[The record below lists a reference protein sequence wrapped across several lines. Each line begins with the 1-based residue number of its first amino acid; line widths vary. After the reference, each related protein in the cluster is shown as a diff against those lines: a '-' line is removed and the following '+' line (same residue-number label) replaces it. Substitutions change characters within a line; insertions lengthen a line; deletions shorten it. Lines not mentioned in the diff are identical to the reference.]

1 MTGLLYECSIR
12 GYVLLIRVAAFFIP
26 KARLWV
32 EGRRNWRTRLTEAM
46 APAFSGKRRVA
57 WFHAA
62 SLGEFEQGRPV
73 IEDFRKENPGYFIL
87 LTFYSPSGYEIR
99 KNYPGADHI
108 CYLPADT
115 ASAARDFVAIV
126 RPDIA
131 FFIKYEFWFN
141 YLTCLKKGGAAVILF
156 SAIFRENQAF
166 FRWWGGFYRSLLLLF
181 DSVLVQNR
189 KSAELLGKI
198 SGLKEV
204 LIAGDTRFDRVAQ
217 LAESGREL
225 GEIKAFTGDSPCLV
239 VGSAWGQDMDVII
252 PALNRL
258 GGGIKAI
265 IAPHEINREEIAAW
279 QEKLSGRS
287 ILYSEY
293 KACGF
298 MLPEPA
304 PDYIF
309 IDNIGMLSL
318 LYRYGSMAYVGGAFG
333 KGLHNTLEPAAW
345 GMPVFFGN
353 RSYARFSEAV
363 DLLELGIARAV
374 ENPEG
379 LADTIETYLNDPVR
393 LRNVSLQCRQYVA
406 AHTGA
411 TGKVM
416 QVAGR
421 LLNQSR
427 NSSSAR

>member
-1 MTGLLYECSIR
+1 MTGLLYECAIR
-12 GYVLLIRVAAFFIP
+12 GYVLLIRIAAFFIP
-26 KARLWV
+26 KARLWS
-32 EGRRNWRTRLTEAM
+32 EGRRDWRARLTEAV
-46 APAFSGKRRVA
+46 APALLGKRKVA

-73 IEDFRKENPGYFIL
+73 IEDFRKEYPGYFIL

-99 KNYPGADHI
+99 KNYQGADHI

-115 ASAARDFVAIV
+115 ASNARDFVAIV

-141 YLTCLKKGGAAVILF
+141 YLTCLKKEGAAVILF
-156 SAIFRENQAF
+156 SAIFRESQVF
-166 FRWWGGFYRSLLLLF
+166 FRWWGGFYRSLLRLF
-181 DSVLVQNR
+181 DSVLVQNTS
-189 KSAELLGKI
+189 SAKLLGKI
-198 SGLKEV
+198 KGLKEV

-225 GEIKAFTGDSPCLV
+225 EEIKVFAGDIPCLV
-239 VGSAWGQDMDVII
+239 VGSAWEQDMDVVI

-258 GGGIKAI
+258 GGRIRAI
-265 IAPHEINREEIAAW
+265 IAPHEISGEEIAAW
-279 QEKLSGRS
+279 QEKLGGRS
-287 ILYSEY
+287 VLYSEY
-293 KACGF
+293 KAGGF
-298 MLPEPA
+298 ILPEPA

-333 KGLHNTLEPAAW
+333 KGLHNTLEAAAW

-353 RSYARFSEAV
+353 RSYARFSEAT
-363 DLLELGIARAV
+363 DLLELGIAHAV
-374 ENPEG
+374 GASGE
-379 LADTIETYLNDPVR
+379 LADAIEAFLNNPV
-393 LRNVSLQCRQYVA
+393 LVRNVSLQCRQYVA
-406 AHTGA
+406 SHTGA

-416 QVAGR
+416 QTAGR
-421 LLNQSR
+421 LLDQSR

>member
-1 MTGLLYECSIR
+1 MTGLLYECAIR
-12 GYVLLIRVAAFFIP
+12 GYVLLIRIAAFFMP
-26 KARLWV
+26 KAKLWAD
-32 EGRRNWRTRLTEAM
+32 GRRDWRVRLTAAM
-46 APAFSGKRRVA
+46 TPALSGKRKVA

-73 IEDFRKENPGYFIL
+73 MEDFRKAYPGYFII

-99 KNYPGADHI
+99 KNYAGADHI

-115 ASAARDFVAIV
+115 ASNARDFVAIV

-141 YLTCLKKGGAAVILF
+141 YLTCLKKVGAAVILF
-156 SAIFRENQAF
+156 SAIFRENQVF

-189 KSAELLGKI
+189 SSAELLGKI
-198 SGLKEV
+198 KGLKEV

-225 GEIKAFTGDSPCLV
+225 GEVEAFAGGSHCLV
-239 VGSAWGQDMDVII
+239 VGSAWEQDMDVVI

-258 GGGIKAI
+258 GGRIKAI
-265 IAPHEINREEIAAW
+265 IAPHEISGEEIAAW
-279 QEKLSGRS
+279 REKLDGRS
-287 ILYSEY
+287 VLYSEY
-293 KACGF
+293 RAGGF
-298 MLPEPA
+298 ILPEPA

-333 KGLHNTLEPAAW
+333 KGLHNTLEAAAW

-353 RSYARFSEAV
+353 RSYARFSEAT
-363 DLLELGIARAV
+363 DLLELGIAHAV
-374 ENPEG
+374 GTSGELAGAIEAFLNNP
-379 LADTIETYLNDPVR
+379 VQ

-406 AHTGA
+406 SHTGA
-411 TGKVM
+411 TGKVI
-416 QVAGR
+416 QTAAR
-421 LLNQSR
+421 LLDQSR